1 MAFFSIPNTRIAGI
15 STCVPKNVVANKD
28 YKWIS
33 AKERELLIR
42 KIGVVEKRIVTKG
55 MTASDLCFES
65 GKKLIEE
72 LKWNKEDIELIIFV
86 SQSRD
91 YLLPATACILQDKL
105 GLPKTCLAI
114 DVNLG
119 CSGFVYG
126 MSIIA
131 NYIAH
136 CGIKKALMLIGDVT
150 PLASYRDKTSYPLFG
165 DAGAATAFEYDEK
178 AAPMHFNLQSDGS
191 GFKAI
196 IIPDGGMRNYPTKK
210 SFEYK
215 SYGKGIIR
223 NKLQIALD
231 GYAVFNFSLREV
243 APNVRALLEKFDV
256 PIDSIDFFL
265 FHQANLLINES
276 VRKKMK
282 LDPEKVPYSLNRFGN
297 TSSASIPTTIVS
309 ELRKKVSTEKL
320 KMILCGFGVGL
331 SWGSVYVQTDNICCP
346 EIIEL

>member
-1 MAFFSIPNTRIAGI
+1 MALFSIPHTRIAGI
-15 STCVPKNVVANKD
+15 STCVPKNIVANKD

-42 KIGVVEKRIVTKG
+42 KTGVVEKRVVTKG
-55 MTASDLCFES
+55 MTASDLCFEA
-65 GKKLIEE
+65 GKKLIED
-72 LKWNKEDIELIIFV
+72 LKWNKEEIELVIFV

-91 YLLPATACILQDKL
+91 FLLPATACILQDKL
-105 GLPKTCLAI
+105 GLPKSCLAI
-114 DVNLG
+114 DMNLG
-119 CSGFVYG
+119 CSGYVYG
-126 MSIIA
+126 LSFMA
-131 NYIAH
+131 NFIAH
-136 CGIKKALMLIGDVT
+136 CNIKKALMLIGDVT
-150 PLASYRDKTSYPLFG
+150 PLASYRDKTAYPLFG
-165 DAGAATAFEYDEK
+165 DAGAATALEYDEN

-191 GFKAI
+191 GYKAI

-231 GYAVFNFSLREV
+231 GFAIFNFSLREV
-243 APNVRALLEKFDV
+243 APNINALLQHNNI
-256 PIDSIDFFL
+256 PIETIEYFL

-276 VRKKMK
+276 VRKKLK
-282 LDPEKVPYSLNRFGN
+282 LAPEKVPYSLNRFGN

-309 ELRKKVSTEKL
+309 ELRKKVTEQKL
-320 KMILCGFGVGL
+320 NMLFCGFGVGL
-331 SWGSVYVQTDNICCP
+331 SWGSVYVETENICCP

>member
-15 STCVPKNVVANKD
+15 STCVPKNIVANKD
-28 YKWIS
+28 YKWIG
-33 AKERELLIR
+33 AKERELLIK

-55 MTASDLCFES
+55 MTASDLCFEAA
-65 GKKLIEE
+65 KKLIEE
-72 LKWNKEDIELIIFV
+72 LRWNKEEIELIVFV

-105 GLPKTCLAI
+105 GLPKSCLAI
-114 DVNLG
+114 DINLG
-119 CSGFVYG
+119 CSGYVYG
-126 MSIIA
+126 LSTIA

-136 CGIKKALMLIGDVT
+136 CNIKKALMLIGDVT

-165 DAGAATAFEYDEK
+165 DAGAATALEYDET
-178 AAPMHFNLQSDGS
+178 ASPMCFNLQSDGS
-191 GFKAI
+191 GYKAI

-243 APNVRALLEKFDV
+243 APSVIALLNHFTI
-256 PIDSIDFFL
+256 PIDSIDYFL

-276 VRKKMK
+276 VRKKLK
-282 LDPEKVPYSLNRFGN
+282 LIPEKVPYSLNRFGN

-309 ELRKKVSTEKL
+309 ELRQKVNAQKL
-320 KMILCGFGVGL
+320 KMLICGFGVGL
-331 SWGSVYVQTDNICCP
+331 SWGSVYTETENICCP

>member
-1 MAFFSIPNTRIAGI
+1 MALFSIPHTRIAGI
-15 STCVPKNVVANKD
+15 STCVPKNIVANKD

-33 AKERELLIR
+33 DKERELLIR
-42 KIGVVEKRIVTKG
+42 KTGVAEKRVVTKG
-55 MTASDLCFES
+55 MTASDLCYEA
-65 GKKLIEE
+65 GKKLIED
-72 LKWNKEDIELIIFV
+72 LKWKKEEIELVIFV

-91 YLLPATACILQDKL
+91 FLLPATACILQDKL

-114 DVNLG
+114 DMNLG
-119 CSGFVYG
+119 CSGYVYG
-126 MSIIA
+126 LSFMA

-136 CGIKKALMLIGDVT
+136 CHIKKALMLIGDVT
-150 PLASYRDKTSYPLFG
+150 PLASYRDKTAYPLFG
-165 DAGAATAFEYDEK
+165 DAGAATALEYDEK

-191 GFKAI
+191 GYKAI

-215 SYGKGIIR
+215 RYGKGIIR

-231 GYAVFNFSLREV
+231 GFAIFNFSLREV
-243 APNVRALLEKFDV
+243 APNIHDLLQQNNI
-256 PIDSIDFFL
+256 PIDDIEYFL

-276 VRKKMK
+276 VRKKLK
-282 LDPEKVPYSLNRFGN
+282 LAPEKVPYSLNKFGN

-309 ELRKKVSTEKL
+309 ELRQKVTAQKL
-320 KMILCGFGVGL
+320 KMLFCGFGVGL
-331 SWGSVYVQTDNICCP
+331 SWGSVYVETENICCP